1 MKINRVLKASVLS
14 AVLLTGC
21 GKAAQPTSQ
30 SVDYLANQAV
40 KTVELGIK
48 SADKAL
54 NDEKLIPSLINK
66 IGNFLKKCNEK
77 LEKYTVE

>member
-1 MKINRVLKASVLS
+1 MKINRVLKAGVLS
-14 AVLLTGC
+14 AALLTGC

-30 SVDYLANQAV
+30 SMDYLANQAA

-54 NDEKLIPSLINK
+54 NDEKFIPSLVK
-66 IGNFLKKCNEK
+66 KVGDFFKKCNEK
-77 LEKYTVE
+77 LEKYTAE